1 MIFIK
6 ITDKDTNEESFINVD
21 KIKRYKS
28 YYIST
33 DDGLW
38 HKVAETKEQISEKI
52 RIAKKKDRE
61 DLLFALIDIKE
72 TLKYLR

>member
-38 HKVAETKEQISEKI
+38 YKVAETKEQISEKI

>member
-28 YYIST
+28 YFIAT

-38 HKVAETKEQISEKI
+38 YKVVETKEQISEKI
-52 RIAKKKDRE
+52 RIAKKRDRE
-61 DLLFALIDIKE
+61 DFLCALSDIKE
-72 TLKYLR
+72 CLKYLR

>member
-6 ITDKDTNEESFINVD
+6 IKDKDTNEESFINVD

-28 YYIST
+28 YYVST

-38 HKVAETKEQISEKI
+38 YKVAETK
-52 RIAKKKDRE
+52 
-61 DLLFALIDIKE
+61 
-72 TLKYLR
+72 